1 MDGIG
6 WILTVVIS
14 GLLLISVP
22 IAVALGMGVLIT
34 MHFLSL
40 PPIFFTP
47 KLFGALDTFALVAI
61 PFFIL
66 SGEIM
71 QRGSMAKALLNV
83 SRCMVG
89 HVTGGL
95 AHISVLTCLFYGAL
109 CGSGPATTAAVGGF
123 MIPSMIKGGYPR
135 VFSTAVSTVGGCLGV
150 MIPPSVPLILYGASA
165 GLSISNLFIA
175 AIIPGIF
182 VGALLIIVCYF
193 ICLFYKYGTKERMVT
208 FKTFLHSL
216 YEAKYAIMVPLIV
229 LGGIYGGITTPTE
242 AGCIAVVYAVI
253 VECFITKKV
262 NLNIFIECL
271 AGTVKTSS
279 IIFFIVAVA
288 VGLGHLLMYMNIPDM
303 IVAGITSITTDK
315 NMIMLLLIGLILI
328 CGMFVDGSAMLL
340 VLTPLILPILKQT
353 GIDPTHFGIVFLLA
367 LAIGFVTPPV
377 GVNLFVGC
385 GVGKVSIEKLS
396 WGSLPLVGAMLLAL
410 LVVAYVPELSLCLL

>member
-193 ICLFYKYGTKERMVT
+193 ICLFYYEKSNRSNDVNGNDRNHSCRMR
-208 FKTFLHSL
+208 KQ
-216 YEAKYAIMVPLIV
+216 
-229 LGGIYGGITTPTE
+229 
-242 AGCIAVVYAVI
+242 CISK
-253 VECFITKKV
+253 CRKQQRFR
-262 NLNIFIECL
+262 
-271 AGTVKTSS
+271 S
-279 IIFFIVAVA
+279 IIFRRRQ
-288 VGLGHLLMYMNIPDM
+288 LR
-303 IVAGITSITTDK
+303 
-315 NMIMLLLIGLILI
+315 
-328 CGMFVDGSAMLL
+328 
-340 VLTPLILPILKQT
+340 
-353 GIDPTHFGIVFLLA
+353 
-367 LAIGFVTPPV
+367 IGFR
-377 GVNLFVGC
+377 
-385 GVGKVSIEKLS
+385 
-396 WGSLPLVGAMLLAL
+396 
-410 LVVAYVPELSLCLL
+410 

>member
-1 MDGIG
+1 
-6 WILTVVIS
+6 
-14 GLLLISVP
+14 
-22 IAVALGMGVLIT
+22 
-34 MHFLSL
+34 
-40 PPIFFTP
+40 
-47 KLFGALDTFALVAI
+47 
-61 PFFIL
+61 
-66 SGEIM
+66 
-71 QRGSMAKALLNV
+71 
-83 SRCMVG
+83 
-89 HVTGGL
+89 
-95 AHISVLTCLFYGAL
+95 
-109 CGSGPATTAAVGGF
+109 
-123 MIPSMIKGGYPR
+123 
-135 VFSTAVSTVGGCLGV
+135 
-150 MIPPSVPLILYGASA
+150 
-165 GLSISNLFIA
+165 
-175 AIIPGIF
+175 
-182 VGALLIIVCYF
+182 
-193 ICLFYKYGTKERMVT
+193 
-208 FKTFLHSL
+208 
-216 YEAKYAIMVPLIV
+216 MVPLIV

-253 VECFITKKV
+253 VECSITKKV

-385 GVGKVSIEKLS
+385 GIGKVSIEKLS